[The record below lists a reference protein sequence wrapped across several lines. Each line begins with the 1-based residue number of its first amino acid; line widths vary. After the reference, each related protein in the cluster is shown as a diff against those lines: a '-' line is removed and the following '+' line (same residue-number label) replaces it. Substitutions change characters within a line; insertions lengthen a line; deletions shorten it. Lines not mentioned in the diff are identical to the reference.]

1 MGRLGG
7 TVHQPNYEN
16 DDGCNRPEHDK
27 QRGEDYDQFAAAE
40 SEHRQYRIYVHNS
53 NLHPLQ
59 KNIRAKVTEFLSTAQ
74 SGK

>member
-1 MGRLGG
+1 
-7 TVHQPNYEN
+7 
-16 DDGCNRPEHDK
+16 
-27 QRGEDYDQFAAAE
+27 
-40 SEHRQYRIYVHNS
+40 VHNS